1 MEHEPLTPAEKAQI
15 APERS
20 DVADVWRYLRS
31 HVLPGRTMYCELSE
45 LCLGIADLSEN
56 RHSIRRTLSC
66 LEILQELGFVTY
78 IREHTALKITLRPG
92 SAPNPLENSKLYHSL
107 RGE

>member
-1 MEHEPLTPAEKAQI
+1 M
-15 APERS
+15 
-20 DVADVWRYLRS
+20 
-31 HVLPGRTMYCELSE
+31 E
-45 LCLGIADLSEN
+45 LCLGIATLSEN

-78 IREHTALKITLRPG
+78 IREHTALKITLCLS
-92 SAPNPLENSKLYHSL
+92 SAPNPLENSQLYHSL